1 MLIYADTSALVKL
14 VADEPETDQLRLWLA
29 DMSAQ
34 LVTSELTTIEL
45 LRAAARYAPGR
56 IEPVRA
62 ELGRPELVRAES
74 RRMGLARAVLDRTT
88 RVGIGGQVLSVAST
102 LSPSTLR
109 SLDAIHL
116 ATAVLLADQVTVML
130 TYDRRLADA
139 ARSHGFQVAAPG
151 ASD

>member
-56 IEPVRA
+56 IEPFRA
-62 ELGRPELVRAES
+62 ELVRPELV
-74 RRMGLARAVLDRTT
+74 RAVLDRTT